1 VLQRV
6 HIQIVDNPMEWVILN
21 AEGFEEPVTNML
33 LAEELRNEMDY
44 FYPHLVSVE
53 YIDLFLEDTA
63 DFLHIRSL
71 IDEGAVQAPVV
82 LINGVPKIHGG
93 IPRSAIKNEVD
104 KLLYSGPLH

>member
-1 VLQRV
+1 MLQRV
-6 HIQIVDNPMEWVILN
+6 HIQIVDDPMQRVMLN
-21 AEGFEEPVTNML
+21 AEGFEEPATNML
-33 LAEELRNEMDY
+33 ITEELRTEMHY

-63 DFLHIRSL
+63 DFLDIRSL

-93 IPRSAIKNEVD
+93 IPRSEIKDEVD